1 MMFKRLRNKIL
12 ITNMLIISAMLAVSF
27 SVIYLITMQ
36 NTARDINDR
45 LFQSIRQVYASQV
58 SHPDDGPHGRGARPE
73 GGESVQ
79 DIPADM
85 TQDEFADIPADMPAA
100 SGIPEEAPISTGD
113 PQPFSRPEDI
123 PREMAARFEVV
134 TDKDGNVIRV
144 NSPFEVTDESY
155 KEEIPDIISSDD
167 PFGFIQ
173 YSGGIWSY
181 LFIPSE
187 DGYIFA
193 FGDTTAEQTM
203 LRQLI
208 VILLLVG
215 LAALCIIFFISLV
228 TANRSIRPVEE
239 SYNKQKQ
246 FVADASHELKTPLTT
261 INTNADVLLSHGE
274 STINEERKWL
284 EYIKSETL
292 RMTKLTDDLLCLARL
307 DHGTNEDEKPCA
319 SWSEAAE
326 NIILTME
333 AVIFE
338 KNINFTYDIE
348 PGINVAASSVQLKQL
363 VMILL
368 DNAVKYTHS
377 GGEINMTLK
386 RSKNSCAV
394 MTVRNTGEGIAPED
408 MGHIFERFYRADKSR
423 SRDSGG
429 YGLGLAIAK
438 AAAEYAGGEIGV
450 KSKAGEWTE
459 FFVKLPEK

>member
-1 MMFKRLRNKIL
+1 MSLPIYPPICRLR
-12 ITNMLIISAMLAVSF
+12 AVF
-27 SVIYLITMQ
+27 
-36 NTARDINDR
+36 RR
-45 LFQSIRQVYASQV
+45 K
-58 SHPDDGPHGRGARPE
+58 H
-73 GGESVQ
+73 
-79 DIPADM
+79 IP
-85 TQDEFADIPADMPAA
+85 
-100 SGIPEEAPISTGD
+100 TGD

-167 PFGFIQ
+167 PFRDLSSIPAG
-173 YSGGIWSY
+173 YGRTY
-181 LFIPSE
+181 LYPRRTDISLPL
-187 DGYIFA
+187 
-193 FGDTTAEQTM
+193 GDTTAEQTM

-348 PGINVAASSVQLKQL
+348 PGINAAASSAQLKQL

>member
-27 SVIYLITMQ
+27 SVIYIITMQ

-45 LFQSIRQVYASQV
+45 LFQSLRQVYEGQIMRPRDGRSGHASRSDTDAQDMQDDMQWEM
-58 SHPDDGPHGRGARPE
+58 PDTSALTENLPVPSGSPQIFFDPE
-73 GGESVQ
+73 N
-79 DIPADM
+79 
-85 TQDEFADIPADMPAA
+85 
-100 SGIPEEAPISTGD
+100 
-113 PQPFSRPEDI
+113 I
-123 PREMAARFEVV
+123 PRDMSARFEVI

-155 KEEIPDIISSDD
+155 AEKIPDIINAKKH
-167 PFGFIQ
+167 FGAIQ

-181 LFIPSE
+181 LFRPYE
-187 DGYIFA
+187 DGYAFA

-215 LAALCIIFFISLV
+215 LITLGITYFISLV

-348 PGINVAASSVQLKQL
+348 PGINAAASSAQLKQL